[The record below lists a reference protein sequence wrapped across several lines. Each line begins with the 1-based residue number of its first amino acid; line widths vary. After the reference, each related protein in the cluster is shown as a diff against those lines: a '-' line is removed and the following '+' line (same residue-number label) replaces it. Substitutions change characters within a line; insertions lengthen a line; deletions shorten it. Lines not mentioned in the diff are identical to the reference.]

1 MATGFRSLHRR
12 MGATI
17 IAAGLANIFQGM
29 YLLCV
34 PLWVQIGQVVLIALV
49 LIGYVLY
56 RPPAAKRPAGAATST
71 TEVALDL
78 TSPKALAT
86 SHLQAIT
93 VRTPLDALGLFSS
106 VASTFGNVGQGNYAA
121 ANAYL
126 DAVARS
132 RRRHGALVSS
142 LQIPAVS
149 GSGMG
154 ATSFDTEQVCVTAID
169 PR

>member
-56 RPPAAKRPAGAATST
+56 RPPAAKRPAGAGGA
-71 TEVALDL
+71 
-78 TSPKALAT
+78 
-86 SHLQAIT
+86 
-93 VRTPLDALGLFSS
+93 
-106 VASTFGNVGQGNYAA
+106 
-121 ANAYL
+121 
-126 DAVARS
+126 
-132 RRRHGALVSS
+132 RRRRGGGGGRR
-142 LQIPAVS
+142 QIARWRHEGRP
-149 GSGMG
+149 
-154 ATSFDTEQVCVTAID
+154 DQTEE
-169 PR
+169 PP